1 MLQQYRERCSQDWG
15 EINRSSA
22 VKYGVK
28 WETGYGEEKPS
39 SGVSDSKTGFKLS
52 KRNAALG
59 PEEDGD
65 DRK

>member
-1 MLQQYRERCSQDWG
+1 MGLSGRRG
-15 EINRSSA
+15 M
-22 VKYGVK
+22 
-28 WETGYGEEKPS
+28 EKPS

-59 PEEDGD
+59 AEEDGD